1 MSARETLRKD
11 SCVTAR
17 VLATLTVLAALSAT
31 AGCGRDDGGSAEPRP
46 RNLTLALD
54 FAPNPVQAPV
64 FTAIHER
71 LDRRRGIR
79 LRIRQPG
86 EGPDGV
92 KLVAAG
98 RAQLALLDI
107 HDLALA
113 REKGA
118 DVVAVGA
125 LIGQPLAALLAQ
137 PGIRRPRDL
146 EHRTV
151 GVSGLPSDPAFLKAI
166 MQADGGDVRTVRQVT
181 IGFSAAQRLLTR
193 RVDAVPAFWNAEGVA
208 LRERGRPVTAFKVE
222 DYGAPPYPEVLII
235 TSRDTLSARRG
246 DIRAALAALAA
257 GLDDTLAHPEVAVTQ
272 VAEAAAAPDRSLIR
286 AQLRAVAPT
295 YARGLRL
302 DRRVLER
309 WAIWEAD
316 VGIVKRRPDVAK
328 AFVFGLGP
336 AGAGS
341 HSPSQ

>member
-1 MSARETLRKD
+1 MRYDSLMIARLL
-11 SCVTAR
+11 VA
-17 VLATLTVLAALSAT
+17 LAVVAALVAMV
-31 AGCGRDDGGSAEPRP
+31 GCGDDGPVEGRP
-46 RNLTLALD
+46 RNITLALD
-54 FAPNPVQAPV
+54 FTPNPVQAPV
-64 FTAIHER
+64 FTAVGEG
-71 LDRRRGIR
+71 LDVRDGIR

-86 EGPDGV
+86 QGPDGV
-92 KLVAAG
+92 KLVASG

-125 LIGQPLAALLAQ
+125 LVGRPLAALLAQ
-137 PGIRRPRDL
+137 PGIRRPREL

-166 MQADGGDVRTVRQVT
+166 MEADGGDAGTVRLVT
-181 IGFSAAQRLLTR
+181 IGFSAIQRLLTR

-208 LRERGRPVTAFKVE
+208 LRERGRHVEAFKVE
-222 DYGAPPYPEVLII
+222 DFGAPPYPEVLVI
-235 TSRDTLSARRG
+235 TSRKTLAARRN
-246 DIRAALAALAA
+246 DVDAALSALAA
-257 GLDDTLAHPEVAVTQ
+257 GLDATLAHPEMAVAR
-272 VAEAAAAPDRSLIR
+272 VADAAATKDRSLVR

-302 DRRVLER
+302 DRSVLER
-309 WAIWEAD
+309 WATWEAK
-316 VGIVKRRPDVAK
+316 VGIVKRRPDVAR

-336 AGAGS
+336 S
-341 HSPSQ
+341 